1 LFKLK
6 NIKIKNMVNKAKKI
20 VSLALVSLMFAPFLV
35 LGQITPNQTTP
46 NEFMPKA
53 DSKAA
58 EGLDAYSFSNQSI
71 VGVVGTIGKY
81 VIGALVIVAVFYVLW
96 AAYTFITA
104 AGDTEKITSARNRIM
119 YAGIGIIVALLAQG
133 IVSLVLNIGGAGAG
147 TTP

>member
-1 LFKLK
+1 
-6 NIKIKNMVNKAKKI
+6 MVNKAKKI

-35 LGQITPNQTTP
+35 LGQITPNQTTPNQTTP

>member
-1 LFKLK
+1 
-6 NIKIKNMVNKAKKI
+6 MKKI
-20 VSLALVSLMFAPFLV
+20 VSSLLILLMFFPFL
-35 LGQITPNQTTP
+35 GFAQKSD
-46 NEFMPKA
+46 FMPSP
-53 DSKAA
+53 DSGVA
-58 EGLDAYSFSNQSI
+58 EGLDAYSFSDQSI

-104 AGDTEKITSARNRIM
+104 AGDTEKISTARNRIM

-133 IVSLVLNIGGAGAG
+133 IISLVLSVGGATG

>member
-1 LFKLK
+1 
-6 NIKIKNMVNKAKKI
+6 MVNKAKKI

-35 LGQITPNQTTP
+35 LGEGN
-46 NEFMPKA
+46 FMPEP
-53 DSKAA
+53 S
-58 EGLDAYSFSNQSI
+58 EQLGSGLGDQYTFSDKSI
-71 VGVVGTIGKY
+71 VEVVETIGSY
-81 VIGALVIVAVFYVLW
+81 VIGILVIVAVFYVLW

>member
-1 LFKLK
+1 
-6 NIKIKNMVNKAKKI
+6 MVNKAKRI

-35 LGQITPNQTTP
+35 LGQITQLGQTTP